1 MQSVIGGEIG
11 LEEDVSTITLSLSF
25 LHLPLMAGVKRGGW
39 QPTEGG
45 GGRREERWEEEGGE
59 EKVARR

>member
-11 LEEDVSTITLSLSF
+11 LEEDVSTITPSLSF

-39 QPTEGG
+39 QPAEGGEKDEGKSGG
-45 GGRREERWEEEGGE
+45 GGKR